1 MEKTL
6 LIVKPDGIQKRIT
19 GEIISR
25 FEKRNLRISA
35 IRMLRVDTELAHR
48 LYDIHKGKPFFDEL
62 VDFITSGDV
71 VAMVI
76 EGDNVISLV
85 RKMIGATDPM
95 QAEPG
100 TIRGDYALE
109 IGRNTVH
116 ASDSQERA
124 AYEIGLFFKE
134 VPKV

>member
-1 MEKTL
+1 MERTL
-6 LIVKPDGIQKRIT
+6 LIVKPDGIQKRII

>member
-6 LIVKPDGIQKRIT
+6 LIVKPDGIQKRII